1 MRNIKHPLYLYRRYI
16 HDVIIAIEAI
26 KANKM
31 KSFLTALGIM
41 FGVAAVI
48 SMLAIGKGAQQEVLE
63 QIKLVGVNN
72 IIVTPSS
79 QSLLSSDNGAGQ
91 QEESGTSKK
100 RFSRGLTLLD
110 AMSIKEVIP
119 TVNKLSPVISMSYY
133 AIKEGKSYPVV
144 LEGVSPEYFELLNLD
159 IEIGGKFSEVQAQ
172 KSLPVCVIGANIKS
186 HFFNLDNPIGQYIK
200 CGKEWLKVIGVIEKR
215 DFTTSASDEMGIS
228 SSDNRIIIPVKT
240 MLLRFKDRA
249 AIKPETMDN
258 MVGGGMIIMF
268 GGNSGGGEAPPA
280 KARDRKDQLDKII
293 VQVKETEQLSTTA
306 NVIKRL
312 LLRRHSD
319 LFDFEVTVP
328 ELLLKQQQ
336 KTNEIFNIVL
346 GAIAGISLIVG
357 GIGIMNIMLASVWE
371 RIKEIGTRQ
380 AIGAS
385 RKDIVVQFLAEST
398 LISVFGGIIGVI
410 MGVLL
415 AHLIQVMADI
425 NTIVSFFSVVVAFCV
440 SATVG
445 IVFGYLPAKR
455 AASQDPVESLRQ

>member
-1 MRNIKHPLYLYRRYI
+1 MKNIKHPLYFYRRYI
-16 HDVIIAIEAI
+16 HDVVIAVEAI
-26 KANKM
+26 MANKM

-79 QSLLSSDNGAGQ
+79 QSLLSPEAGIGNTEDNK
-91 QEESGTSKK
+91 TSKK
-100 RFSRGLTLLD
+100 RYSPGLTLLD
-110 AMSIKEVIP
+110 AMSIKKVIP
-119 TVNKLSPVISMSYY
+119 TVDRITPVISMSYY

-144 LEGVSPEYFELLNLD
+144 LEGVSPEYFDLLNMKL
-159 IEIGGKFSEVQAQ
+159 ELGKKFTEAQ
-172 KSLPVCVIGANIKS
+172 SQKGVPVCVIGANIRKR
-186 HFFNLDNPIGQYIK
+186 FFNQDDPVGQYIK
-200 CGKEWLKVIGVIEKR
+200 CGKVWLKVIGVVEQR
-215 DFTTSASDEMGIS
+215 DFTASATDEMGIS
-228 SSDNRIIIPVKT
+228 SSDNRIIVPAKT
-240 MLLRFKDRA
+240 LLLRFKDRA
-249 AIKPETMDN
+249 AIKPEAMDN
-258 MVGGGMIIMF
+258 MVGGGMVIMIG
-268 GGNSGGGEAPPA
+268 GGNENA
-280 KARDRKDQLDKII
+280 KPEKAKERKDQLDKII
-293 VQVKETEQLSTTA
+293 VQVKETDQLAATA
-306 NVIKRL
+306 NIIKRL

-319 LFDFEVTVP
+319 IYDFEVTVP

-371 RIKEIGTRQ
+371 RIREIGTRQ

-398 LISVFGGIIGVI
+398 LISVLGGIIGVFLGI
-410 MGVLL
+410 FL
-415 AHLIQVMADI
+415 AHLIQITADI
-425 NTIVSFFSVVVAFCV
+425 KTIVSFFSVVVAFCV

>member
-1 MRNIKHPLYLYRRYI
+1 MGNINHPLYLYRRYI
-16 HDVIIAIEAI
+16 HDVIIAIESI

-79 QSLLSSDNGAGQ
+79 QSLLSSDATGASS
-91 QEESGTSKK
+91 ETTGTSKK

-110 AMSIKEVIP
+110 AMSINEVVP
-119 TVNKLSPVISMSYY
+119 TVNKISPVISMSYY

-144 LEGVSPEYFELLNLD
+144 LEGVSPDYFGLLNMNL
-159 IEIGGKFSEVQAQ
+159 EIGNEFSEAQAQ
-172 KSLPVCVIGANIKS
+172 KSLPVCVIGTNIRS
-186 HFFNLDNPIGQYIK
+186 HFFNQDNPIGQYIK
-200 CGKEWLKVIGVIEKR
+200 CGKVWLKVIGVIEKR

-258 MVGGGMIIMF
+258 MVGGGMVIMMG
-268 GGNSGGGEAPPA
+268 GGNGDTGPA
-280 KARDRKDQLDKII
+280 KARERNDQLDKII
-293 VQVKETEQLSTTA
+293 IQVKETEQLSSTA

-371 RIKEIGTRQ
+371 RIREIGTRQ

-410 MGVLL
+410 LGVLL
-415 AHLIQVMADI
+415 AHLIQITADI
-425 NTIVSFFSVVVAFCV
+425 KIIVSFFSVVIAFFV

>member
-1 MRNIKHPLYLYRRYI
+1 M
-16 HDVIIAIEAI
+16 EAI
-26 KANKM
+26 MANKM

-72 IIVTPSS
+72 IIITPSS
-79 QSLLSSDNGAGQ
+79 QSLLSADAGNTGTEDNK
-91 QEESGTSKK
+91 SRKK
-100 RFSRGLTLLD
+100 RFSPGLTMLD
-110 AMSIKEVIP
+110 ALAIKKVIP
-119 TVNKLSPVISMSYY
+119 TVHKITPVISMSYY

-144 LEGVSPEYFELLNLD
+144 LDGVSPEYFKLLNMN
-159 IEIGGKFSEVQAQ
+159 IELGKSFTDAQAQ
-172 KSLPVCVIGANIKS
+172 KGVPVCVIGANIRN
-186 HFFNLDNPIGQYIK
+186 HFFNQDNPVGQYIK
-200 CGKEWLKVIGVIEKR
+200 CGKVWLKVIGVIEKR
-215 DFTTSASDEMGIS
+215 DFTASATDEMGIS
-228 SSDNRIIIPVKT
+228 SSDNRIIVPAKT
-240 MLLRFKDRA
+240 LLRRFKDRA
-249 AIKPETMDN
+249 AIKPETMN
-258 MVGGGMIIMF
+258 RMVGGGVIIVF
-268 GGNSGGGEAPPA
+268 GGPNNGDNTASDKA
-280 KARDRKDQLDKII
+280 KERHDQLDKII
-293 VQVKETEQLSTTA
+293 VQVKETEQLAATA
-306 NVIKRL
+306 NIIKRL

-319 LFDFEVTVP
+319 LYDFEVTVP

-371 RIKEIGTRQ
+371 RIREIGTRQ

-385 RKDIVVQFLAEST
+385 RKDIIVQFLAEST
-398 LISVFGGIIGVI
+398 LISVLGGIIGVFLGI
-410 MGVLL
+410 GL
-415 AHLIQVMADI
+415 AHLIEFTADI
-425 NTIVSFFSVVVAFCV
+425 KTIVSFFSVIVAFFV